1 MSLRSKLIR
10 LAYQNP
16 SLRAEILPLVKT
28 SGIEDELDGQKFP
41 NPETGNQ
48 VSFGSLPPKAQAEIR
63 KKFNESKEE
72 DKKEKKED
80 KSEKN
85 PYSGMSKKELTE
97 KQKTI
102 GNFEWSKGKALAQ
115 NKKKLEKQKNTIQ
128 YLSDVISGKKKPS
141 GTDFDDNKAREKKL
155 EKAEAEL
162 KEIETA
168 LKKSE
173 EDYDRVAEKAKQI
186 DKALKDLKS
195 EKKATLRDNLI
206 KLAYGNPD
214 LRNDILPLL
223 KTARVQSKA
232 VKVLDLGIGKEVW
245 SFKILFNV
253 CFVNWDQKH
262 CEFDVFIQY
271 QYISKVDSSENE
283 KEVFKASIKGYTPE
297 LEYDKQDLLI
307 MVEEAVDETNLLK
320 WEDFEGLS
328 QYDLERDE
336 SYKIIKQTLM
346 EKFDEIFKS
355 KGYRESWIGAILA

>member
-16 SLRAEILPLVKT
+16 SLRADILPLVKT
-28 SGIEDELDGQKFP
+28 SGIEDELEGQKFP

-63 KKFNESKEE
+63 KKFNESKEKDKK

-102 GNFEWSKGKALAQ
+102 GNFEWSKGKAIAQ

-206 KLAYGNPD
+206 KLAYRNPD
-214 LRNDILPLL
+214 LRKDILPLL
-223 KTARVQSKA
+223 K
-232 VKVLDLGIGKEVW
+232 
-245 SFKILFNV
+245 
-253 CFVNWDQKH
+253 
-262 CEFDVFIQY
+262 
-271 QYISKVDSSENE
+271 
-283 KEVFKASIKGYTPE
+283 
-297 LEYDKQDLLI
+297 
-307 MVEEAVDETNLLK
+307 
-320 WEDFEGLS
+320 
-328 QYDLERDE
+328 
-336 SYKIIKQTLM
+336 
-346 EKFDEIFKS
+346 
-355 KGYRESWIGAILA
+355 